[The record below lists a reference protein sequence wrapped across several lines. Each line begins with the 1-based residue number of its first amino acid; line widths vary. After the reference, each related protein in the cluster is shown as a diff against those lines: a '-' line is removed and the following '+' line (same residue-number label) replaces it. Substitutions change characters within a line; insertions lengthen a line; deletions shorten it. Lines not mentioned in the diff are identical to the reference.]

1 MEGLSEYR
9 WPLKGGETFAR
20 VAHDDRF
27 DLLVEHEDPKFR
39 MSAVKVIRYLP
50 KPRFMQALPNLI
62 KDSDPEVKAEALKV
76 QDELKEIEEAVL
88 PHRVHQAPKPNRA
101 GQRLAKNEGSGKL
114 VKIASALW
122 FPASTS

>member
-1 MEGLSEYR
+1 MG
-9 WPLKGGETFAR
+9 
-20 VAHDDRF
+20 V
-27 DLLVEHEDPKFR
+27 PKC
-39 MSAVKVIRYLP
+39 
-50 KPRFMQALPNLI
+50 
-62 KDSDPEVKAEALKV
+62 SDPEVKAEALKV